1 MSVFFIL
8 FMVYILIFALLGMEL
23 FAFSVFHDADKV
35 LIVGKS
41 KIEEAYEGGTR
52 LFEPID
58 NFNSI
63 GKAIFTVF
71 LLVIGDDWPT
81 IATPY
86 IRASRE
92 DGEFTELIAYSYFM
106 ILLVTGHVVLLA
118 LLTALLLKNFK

>member
-1 MSVFFIL
+1 
-8 FMVYILIFALLGMEL
+8 MEL

-63 GKAIFTVF
+63 GKAIIFTVF
-71 LLVIGDDWPT
+71 LLVVGDYWPT
-81 IATPY
+81 IFW
-86 IRASRE
+86 ASRE
-92 DGEFTELIAYSYFM
+92 DKEFAELIAYSYFM
-106 ILLVTGHVVLLA
+106 LLLETGHVVLIN